1 MTDGGKKDFICLS
14 VLFPRDHLS
23 SSSRGVFVQ
32 SPSSTRLIRGRLAGR
47 RTGRRG
53 REGKETRR
61 PLQIYGL
68 SNIISEETQDL
79 ESCSYTGIFS
89 FMPGSPGHSISIWTH
104 CYCLFKNRKRELEL
118 LMQFV
123 IFAMSACVLTLMKH
137 NNRVRCC

>member
-32 SPSSTRLIRGRLAGR
+32 SPSSTRLIRGRLAAR

-68 SNIISEETQDL
+68 SNIISEESQAL
-79 ESCSYTGIFS
+79 ESCPYTGMFRFIRYSAGHIFIV
-89 FMPGSPGHSISIWTH
+89 FQCG
-104 CYCLFKNRKRELEL
+104 
-118 LMQFV
+118 V
-123 IFAMSACVLTLMKH
+123 
-137 NNRVRCC
+137 